1 MSLEKDYLKDLFT
14 DEVKGCLKSDGD
26 PVGTAANAVSEH
38 NTSENAHNDIRLS
51 VAGLISRLNAL
62 ADSDDETLDQVSE
75 LVAYIKANREL
86 IDSITTG
93 KVSVSDIINNL
104 TTNISNKP
112 LSAAQGVALKALIDA
127 INVPTKVSELQN
139 DAGYLTQHQDIS
151 GKADASDLTA
161 HARNSTVHVT
171 AEERTKWNAKSNFSG
186 SYNDLSDKPTIPTVP
201 TKVSELQ
208 NDAGYL
214 TQHQDISDLRAHT
227 ENGTVHITAEERT
240 KWNQAVTD
248 VGNLSEEIDNYLP
261 KFVGTDKVG
270 KIAIVGTDGYITWID
285 MPEGSSGDVIGT
297 LDEAN
302 NILLTGNLADGTYT
316 LKYENEDGTYT
327 EIGTLEVGA
336 IPEPEPSTYSITN
349 TLANCTTSNDA
360 KTIDHGA
367 NYSATISKDDA
378 FAGHTAIYV
387 TMGGVDIST
396 EAVSGDNINIE
407 NVTGDI
413 IISCVAYKANV
424 RYSLSSF
431 AETTNGASGLE
442 LTGYIPCKYGDTV
455 YMKDVT
461 VNADSKVQTMI
472 WTDSNFEKISIST
485 AAASGTYTGSVFGDV
500 TGEVKSCILNYST
513 VGSDTFSPNVGIAY
527 IRFTAKEI
535 NANSIITV
543 NQPIK

>member
-1 MSLEKDYLKDLFT
+1 MSLEKDLFT
-14 DEVKGCLKSDGD
+14 DEVKGSLKSDGD

-38 NTSENAHNDIRLS
+38 NTSEDAHNDIRLLL
-51 VAGLISRLNAL
+51 AGLTSRLNAL

-75 LVAYIKANREL
+75 LVAYIKANRTL
-86 IDSITTG
+86 IESITTG
-93 KVSVSDIINNL
+93 KVSVSDIIDNL
-104 TTNISNKP
+104 TTNVANRP
-112 LSAAQGVALKALIDA
+112 LSASQGVALKALIDG
-127 INVPTKVSELQN
+127 ITVPTKMSQLTN
-139 DAGYLTQHQDIS
+139 DSGYLTQHQDIS
-151 GKADASDLTA
+151 GKANASDLTA
-161 HARNSTVHVT
+161 HTRNSTVHV
-171 AEERTKWNAKSNFSG
+171 
-186 SYNDLSDKPTIPTVP
+186 
-201 TKVSELQ
+201 
-208 NDAGYL
+208 
-214 TQHQDISDLRAHT
+214 
-227 ENGTVHITAEERT
+227 TAEERT

-248 VGNLSEEIDNYLP
+248 VGNLSEEIANYLP
-261 KFVGTDKVG
+261 KNQGSANVG
-270 KIAIVGTDGYITWID
+270 KILVVGTDGNLTLTD
-285 MPEGSSGDVIGT
+285 MPEGGAIGDVIGT
-297 LDEAN
+297 LDESN
-302 NILLTGNLADGTYT
+302 NILLSGNLADGTYT
-316 LKYENEDGTYT
+316 LKYENTDGTYT
-327 EIGTLEVGA
+327 EIGTLQVGA

-367 NYSATISKDDA
+367 NYSATITKDDA

-431 AETTNGASGLE
+431 AETTSGASGLE
-442 LTGYIPCKYGDTV
+442 LTGYIPFKYGDTV

-461 VNADSKVQTMI
+461 INADSTVQTII
-472 WTDSNFEKISIST
+472 WTDSNFEKISVGS
-485 AAASGTYTGSVFGDV
+485 AASSGTYTGKVFGDV

-513 VGSDTFSPNVGIAY
+513 VGSDTFDPDAGIAY